1 MSWLASLT
9 VRTRLIGSFLIV
21 AVIAAIIG
29 IVGVRATGQV
39 NTMAAVMHDVE
50 LTGLDYASTADSMLV
65 AAGRSMRSALLAQTF
80 GERAVELKKLDER
93 MAIVKAELDKLDVLF
108 VTPAGKQLVVRARAA
123 VQEYEAG
130 LGRVLVVLKPEAPGE
145 ADKSTVV
152 LLEDARPLGNA
163 AEAVVRELLARK
175 RENAERFAGEIA
187 QVYSNTVIVLNVLT
201 AVGVLLALLLGWVL
215 TRSLTRQLGGEPAQ
229 VAAIANSIAEGDL
242 TGRIDTSH
250 AVQGSVILAMNTMQQ
265 SLRKLVASVLASSD
279 SIATGATQIAAGNAD
294 LSQRTEEQAANLTET
309 AAAMEELS
317 STVQSNADVAQQAA
331 QRAATASVSAS
342 KGGEVVND
350 VVVTMADINDSSK
363 RIVDII
369 GVIDSIAFQTNI
381 LALNAAVEA
390 ARAGEQGRGFAVVAS
405 EVRSLAQKSAA
416 AAKDIKTLIDD
427 SVVKVETGSKLV
439 DSAGEAMQG
448 IVAEIKQVTDL
459 MSEISAATKEQTS
472 GLAQINDAVLQ
483 LSDVTQQNAALVEE
497 SATASG
503 SLSEQAGL
511 LVDIV
516 GSFKVDHNERQPS
529 IAIAA
534 SVVTPAKAA
543 HKRLTAK
550 VPVIAE
556 KEGEWEAF

>member
-93 MAIVKAELDKLDVLF
+93 MAIVKAELNKLDVLF

-130 LGRVLVVLKPEAPGE
+130 LGRVLVALKPESPGE

-187 QVYSNTVIVLNVLT
+187 EVYSNTVIVLNVLT
-201 AVGVLLALLLGWVL
+201 AVGVLFALLLGWVL

-342 KGGEVVND
+342 RGGEVVND

-472 GLAQINDAVLQ
+472 GLGQINDAVLQ

-497 SATASG
+497 SATASS

-534 SVVTPAKAA
+534 PVVTPAKAA

-550 VPVIAE
+550 APVIAE